1 MGSQELWQMFL
12 LTGSPEAYIRFNE
25 ARRLENANVPDDPGP
40 GAPGN
45 RLQ

>member
-12 LTGSPEAYIRFNE
+12 LTGSPEAYLRFNE
-25 ARRLENANVPDDPGP
+25 ARRLEKANVPDDSGP
-40 GAPGN
+40 GTTGN